1 MESSMLKKMQC
12 AAYWLSEDGY
22 GAEYELQHVVN
33 VDCLLTTGTTWYAA
47 KVTIERLQWNNEFL
61 TSAVEPYE
69 LVV

>member
-1 MESSMLKKMQC
+1 MQC
-12 AAYWLSEDGY
+12 ATYGLSEDGY
-22 GAEYELQHVVN
+22 GDEYELQHVN

-47 KVTIERLQWNNEFL
+47 KVTIERLQWNNEFV